1 MLPVRTT
8 RLPDILFPM
17 PLGHRQGLP
26 IPADDSLVTP
36 SLLDLLHGPSH
47 LPTLVAPSTPDLRRH
62 MNAEERLIA
71 MDRELADTRRAAVGL
86 VLGMVDAIARTPFE
100 REEFARTFEEA
111 ATSADEVTARLA
123 CLVAGAVRRG

>member
-1 MLPVRTT
+1 
-8 RLPDILFPM
+8 
-17 PLGHRQGLP
+17 
-26 IPADDSLVTP
+26 
-36 SLLDLLHGPSH
+36 
-47 LPTLVAPSTPDLRRH
+47 

-71 MDRELADTRRAAVGL
+71 MERELADTRRAAVGL